1 MKSIIVVET
10 LQPSV
15 TDARYIRS
23 EHSINKALESALT
36 ERRINVRPTDIC
48 KTAIITGPTFYAHC
62 ASSDEALRKY
72 EQNLLSNFSVKLN
85 AKGDNPEIIFTIL
98 LSYIRHEKGYFTAT
112 IPNYN
117 YWLLH
122 ELFKEIQP
130 MITPRRFDDS
140 RYDYYIH
147 KLTAVVVDWVKHD
160 KYSRSAMP
168 GRVYELMHV
177 KF

>member
-1 MKSIIVVET
+1 MKSIIMVEEF
-10 LQPSV
+10 QPAI
-15 TDARYIRS
+15 TDARYVRS

-36 ERRINVRPTDIC
+36 ERRINVRPTEIC
-48 KTAIITGPTFYAHC
+48 KTAIITSPTFYAHC

-72 EQNLLSNFSVKLN
+72 EQTLLNNFLAKLN
-85 AKGDNPEIIFTIL
+85 EKGDDPEIIFTIL

-117 YWLLH
+117 YWLLN

-130 MITPRRFDDS
+130 IITPHRPNDS
-140 RYDYYIH
+140 RYDYYVH
-147 KLTAVVVDWVKHD
+147 KLTAVIVDWVKND
-160 KYSRSAMP
+160 KYSRRTMP
-168 GRVYELMHV
+168 GRVYELMRI